1 MSQNLKDCF
10 QIGAW
15 AIAIIGGLITAYK
28 AVKEMQRSN
37 EQRREDMRWKQA
49 EMAKKCLDEIF
60 SNSQARAA
68 LRMLDWT
75 GAIYAKPDGTKTG
88 PIKHEERR
96 VALRAK
102 STFFFPSGDDG
113 PFIRDAYDELFD
125 GFERLEHFIRI
136 KLILFEDVKQPLS
149 YYVGKLAVQEERVVI
164 QPFLKEY
171 GFQLAQDF
179 LHRFPVWN
187 EA

>member
-1 MSQNLKDCF
+1 MSQSTKDWF
-10 QIGAW
+10 QVAAW
-15 AIAIIGGLITAYK
+15 GITIIAGIVAAWKAIT
-28 AVKEMQRSN
+28 EMRRSN
-37 EQRREDMRWKQA
+37 DQRREDMRWKQA

-60 SNSQARAA
+60 SNCQARAA

-75 GAIYAKPDGTKTG
+75 GSVYTKPDKTETG
-88 PIKHEERR
+88 SITFESRR
-96 VALRAK
+96 SALRTK
-102 STFFFPSGDDG
+102 DPIFPPGDDG

-149 YYVGKLAVQEERVVI
+149 YYVGKFAVQEERAVI
-164 QPFLKEY
+164 QPFLQEY

-179 LHRFPVWN
+179 LNRFPTWN
-187 EA
+187 KA